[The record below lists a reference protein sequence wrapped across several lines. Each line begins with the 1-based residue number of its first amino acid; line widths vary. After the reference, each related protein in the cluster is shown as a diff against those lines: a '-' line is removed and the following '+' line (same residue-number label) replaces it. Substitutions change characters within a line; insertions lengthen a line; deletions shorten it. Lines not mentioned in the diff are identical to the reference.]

1 MVSRESDSASQY
13 ELSVTILDYSA
24 TNLEEH
30 VGAVGTL
37 AFLGADVAAA
47 EKAAGILCSDR
58 PSWANVRWMD
68 LEGDWKGNESAL
80 RYLLRKILGP
90 WGADLA
96 YDSITMPRQR
106 VKTHVFRKEGRDG
119 GGVLFVFAKIPSLPA
134 KLSGEINIEALAKHL
149 SSIAHCTDESAVEYE
164 RIVFLFDLDQKTATT
179 IQAGKEGDCW
189 GPLRASIRSN
199 SGGHHDVRRR
209 GLHILFWNL
218 LNDALRSC
226 EDIDSSFGFIIDTLL
241 SQFESPTFQPS
252 NLERDIARSLQND
265 MQKFRRQVLPLR
277 DVFETMAAP
286 TFSEE
291 IIPMTERVYFEDLR
305 DQSLR
310 IIDNIQ
316 EHFDNSSRLQME
328 FDMLED
334 RKSNNIQFVISIALS
349 IFSPLSW
356 LVGLYGMNFQGK
368 CADGQSPG
376 DNGERCPGGMPELYW
391 EHGYEYIW
399 GLMIGTIVLVF
410 LGYVALGIFP
420 LPRFVKKLGFKSV
433 HGDVSEG
440 GLLAD
445 LQSRS
450 LKRVGSFSTAPTRN
464 SFTSGLSE
472 SDNGSS
478 SAERRAGP
486 GRNAEPT
493 LDAVVPFSASR

>member
-1 MVSRESDSASQY
+1 MVSREESDGSAQ
-13 ELSVTILDYSA
+13 LAVTILDYSA
-24 TNLEEH
+24 TNIQENAGS
-30 VGAVGTL
+30 VGGAL
-37 AFLGADVAAA
+37 PFLSTDGDQ
-47 EKAAGILCSDR
+47 ERKDEAAGLLSLDR
-58 PSWANVRWMD
+58 PSWASVRWMD
-68 LEGDWKGNESAL
+68 LEGDWVSNRAAL

-96 YDSITMPRQR
+96 YATITMPRQR
-106 VKTHVFRKEGRDG
+106 VKTHIFRQEGKNG
-119 GGVLFVFAKIPSLPA
+119 GGVLFVFAKIPSLPD
-134 KLSGEINIEALAKHL
+134 KLSGPNNGHALATHL
-149 SSIAHCTDESAVEYE
+149 YSIARKPDESAVEYE
-164 RIVFLFDLDQKTATT
+164 RIVFLFDLERNTVTT
-179 IQAGKEGDCW
+179 IQQGKEGDCW
-189 GPLRASIRSN
+189 GALRDSIRSN
-199 SGGHHDVRRR
+199 KGGHHDVRRR

-241 SQFESPTFQPS
+241 SNFEDTNFQPQDF
-252 NLERDIARSLQND
+252 ERDVARSLQND

-291 IIPMTERVYFEDLR
+291 IIPVAERVYFEDLR

-328 FDMLED
+328 FDTLED
-334 RKSNNIQFVISIALS
+334 KKSNNIQFVISIALS

-356 LVGLYGMNFQGK
+356 LVGLYGMNFEGK
-368 CADGQSPG
+368 CADGQEPG
-376 DNGERCPGGMPELYW
+376 KGGERCPGGMPELYW

-410 LGYVALGIFP
+410 FGYVALGIIPVVNIF
-420 LPRFVKKLGFKSV
+420 KKLGFKS
-433 HGDVSEG
+433 GRDGPES
-440 GLLAD
+440 GLIAD

-450 LKRVGSFSTAPTRN
+450 LKRVGSFVAHSTPPRN
-464 SFTSGLSE
+464 GDVASVEGGQ
-472 SDNGSS
+472 GSS
-478 SAERRAGP
+478 QGP
-486 GRNAEPT
+486 QPPQTT
-493 LDAVVPFSASR
+493 LSVVPFS